1 MASMENISIEFKLAE
16 SKKDSLLKTLE
27 HIQSQAFSMISFSRQ
42 GKDLTDN
49 LDSVQKSISQSTYD
63 LESRRKHLDSL
74 EEKLNLKEKRLN
86 LEEKS
91 IQKRAEKVHSEETF
105 LVSLRK
111 SSKEFSD
118 KIEES
123 VQKAVQEYELLRK
136 SMEEQ
141 SQDVEQRKKQLD
153 CIHKLISE
161 EFESGKK
168 ELELKEKTVQES
180 LENVRLQ
187 EEKFKLLSEEVESK
201 KKKLELS
208 EKAVQESLDNIR
220 LEEEKINLFQISM
233 KERYR
238 KKEKFYKERLEE
250 VEKKEKRLAF
260 EQNNVQERSRRLDSR
275 RKKLELHEMKVHQC
289 HKDIK
294 LKEHMFGIFKSLVEG
309 RYQAIQ
315 LEEKRLESIRKS
327 SQFQMLLEEQ
337 LEEVDLKG
345 SPFNLVQESTEQLE
359 EVDLRGSQ
367 FNLVQ
372 ESTIKHCKELPE
384 KQPERMQNSIELR
397 SQVLEWKEKRLNA
410 LQKEVTLKKKQLE
423 EKEKQLEEK
432 EKQLVNIPSLVNI
445 DESDSSPADN
455 TIDSSSAKVQFC
467 VTMDGTSL
475 QIFLNKCLTEHEL
488 MRRDISFTLRR
499 SSDPAKVVLDA
510 MQGFYPPHTK
520 EGDVEFEVNIIRRS
534 CILLLEQ
541 LLEVSPDIK
550 PCVKEEAM
558 EVAGKWKA
566 NMRADSGH
574 FLEVLGFLQLLATY
588 GLMHAFDVGLL
599 LHLIATVGGLHR
611 LSPQLRRA
619 LGLAEAIPAH
629 ATKVQP
635 SQRGNKRPR
644 TECPNQLQERK

>member
-49 LDSVQKSISQSTYD
+49 LDSVQKSISQSTQD

-74 EEKLNLKEKRLN
+74 EEKLNLKEKHLN

-91 IQKRAEKVHSEETF
+91 IQKRAEKVSSEETF

-118 KIEES
+118 KVEES

-136 SMEEQ
+136 SVEEQ

-161 EFESGKK
+161 EFESRKK
-168 ELELKEKTVQES
+168 ELELKEKAVQES

-208 EKAVQESLDNIR
+208 EKAVQESLDKIR

-275 RKKLELHEMKVHQC
+275 RKKLELHEMKVHQR

-327 SQFQMLLEEQ
+327 SQLVEEQ

-345 SPFNLVQESTEQLE
+345 SPFNFVQESTEQLE

-397 SQVLEWKEKRLNA
+397 SQVLGWKEKRLNA
-410 LQKEVTLKKKQLE
+410 LEKKVRLKEKQLE
-423 EKEKQLEEK
+423 EKEKRLEEK

-475 QIFLNKCLTEHEL
+475 QIFLNKCLNEHEL
-488 MRRDISFTLRR
+488 MRHDISFTLRR

-520 EGDVEFEVNIIRRS
+520 EGDVEFEVNVIRRS

-574 FLEVLGFLQLLATY
+574 VLEVLGFLQLLATY
-588 GLMHAFDVGLL
+588 GLIHAFDVGLL

-635 SQRGNKRPR
+635 PQHGNKRPR
-644 TECPNQLQERK
+644 TECSNQLQ